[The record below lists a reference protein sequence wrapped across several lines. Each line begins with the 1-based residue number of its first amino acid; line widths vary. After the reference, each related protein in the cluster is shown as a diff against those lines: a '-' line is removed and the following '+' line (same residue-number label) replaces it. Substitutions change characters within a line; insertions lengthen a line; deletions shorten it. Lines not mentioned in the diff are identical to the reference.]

1 MSTTTT
7 AAAPAAAAE
16 PALQVRLRHAAIDTW
31 AITRRNLTHIVRQP
45 QLLVFSTI
53 QPVMFVLLFNFVFGG
68 VIESVLPPGI
78 DYIDYLI
85 PGIFVQ
91 TVAFGATQTGIGLA
105 EDLSKGVIDR
115 FRSLPMTRSA
125 VLAGR
130 TASDLVRNICVL
142 LIMTVAGVALGFR
155 PGVGLLGAI
164 AIVVAL
170 GYAFSWIM
178 AFIGISVSGVETAQ
192 AASFIGIF
200 PLVFASSI
208 FTPVEGFPGWL
219 QTVARASPVTN
230 VANAARGMVIGG
242 PVAEPLLYSL
252 LWIAGILAVF
262 VPLAVR
268 AYRTRA

>member
-1 MSTTTT
+1 MTATTTS
-7 AAAPAAAAE
+7 ASAPATVT
-16 PALQVRLRHAAIDTW
+16 PGPSTRLRHAAVDTW
-31 AITRRNLTHIVRQP
+31 AVTRRNLTHITRQP

-68 VIESVLPPGI
+68 VIEGVLPPGI
-78 DYIDYLI
+78 PYIDYLI

-91 TVAFGATQTGIGLA
+91 TVAFGSTQTGIGLA
-105 EDLSKGVIDR
+105 DDLSKGVIDR

-130 TASDLVRNICVL
+130 TASDLVRNVCVL

-155 PGVGLLGAI
+155 PGFGLFGAI

-178 AFIGISVSGVETAQ
+178 AFVGISVSGVETAQ

-219 QTVARASPVTN
+219 QAIANASPVTH
-230 VANAARGMVIGG
+230 VANAARAMVIGG
-242 PVAEPLLYSL
+242 PIADPLLSGL

-262 VPLAVR
+262 VPLSVR